1 MGFGFRFLFFYI
13 TSAFFHSKSS
23 SLSSTSRNIGY
34 SDIKKKLKTDTFPVK
49 ERIRLSDS
57 IACRRHRFNFFAS
70 SKLSGERLDSNWDE
84 NYVTLCKGMSYKS
97 RFVAFGAIEKI
108 SEVINPRR
116 SFLCY
121 IGNDSID
128 KDAVTFYASQ

>member
-1 MGFGFRFLFFYI
+1 MF
-13 TSAFFHSKSS
+13 SKSS
-23 SLSSTSRNIGY
+23 RSKYCAIVICKYLVHQFEMKV
-34 SDIKKKLKTDTFPVK
+34 DIQNKLKTDTFLVK
-49 ERIRLSDS
+49 EWIRLSDF

-70 SKLSGERLDSNWDE
+70 SKLSGERLDGNWDE
-84 NYVTLCKGMSYKS
+84 NYVTLCKRMSYKS

-121 IGNDSID
+121 IGNDPID